1 MASTDHGLRESVYV
15 YLLECGHKNSAKA
28 LVKEAELDEKKLK
41 DKEVKNLA
49 EIYNAGTKALVGA
62 K

>member
-1 MASTDHGLRESVYV
+1 MTTIDQGLRESVYA
-15 YLLECGHKNSAKA
+15 YLLECGHKNTAKA
-28 LVKEAELDEKKLK
+28 LVKEAALDEKKLK
-41 DKEVKNLA
+41 NKAVKNLS